1 MRKRTLRSLL
11 LAGALTAGMLITG
24 LSAVLVSARTLP
36 ETDPGWHVTFTSQG
50 KMNSNFGTSKLD
62 EVIPLMQPG
71 DTAVFKI
78 TVKNENN
85 RTTDWYL
92 ENKVLQSMEDNS
104 IASGGAYTYKL
115 TYKDNRTG
123 TTTTYYD
130 STTVGGEETSPAG
143 QGLHEATNGLEDWL
157 YMDKL
162 ATGQGG
168 VVELTILLDGETQG
182 NSYQTQ
188 QADLSLNFAVEME
201 PTSGGTTTQT
211 NRTTNVVKT
220 GDDTPIAL
228 YLTLAGAAGAILLAL
243 SIVAIKLR
251 KLEAVSAKRE
261 AARRADDRKRKGGY

>member
-11 LAGALTAGMLITG
+11 LAGALTAGMLVTG
-24 LSAVLVSARTLP
+24 LSAVLVSGRTLP
-36 ETDPGWHVTFTSQG
+36 ETDPGWYVTFTSQG
-50 KMNSNFGTSKLD
+50 KMNSNFSTSKLD
-62 EVIPLMQPG
+62 EVIPMMQPG
-71 DTAVFKI
+71 DEAVFKI

-104 IASGGAYTYKL
+104 AASGGAYQYRL

-143 QGLHEATNGLEDWL
+143 QGLHEATNALADWL

-162 ATGQGG
+162 STGQGG

-201 PTSGGTTTQT
+201 PTSGGTTTQ
-211 NRTTNVVKT
+211 NKTTTVVKT

-228 YLTLAGAAGAILLAL
+228 YLTLTGAAGAILLAL

-261 AARRADDRKRKGGY
+261 AARREEDRKRKGGY